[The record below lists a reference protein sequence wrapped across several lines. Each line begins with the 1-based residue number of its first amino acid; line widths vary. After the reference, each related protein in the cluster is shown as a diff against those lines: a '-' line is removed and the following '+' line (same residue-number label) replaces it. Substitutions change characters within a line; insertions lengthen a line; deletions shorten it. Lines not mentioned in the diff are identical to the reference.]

1 MEIVKDV
8 AGVGDLFH
16 NESLLG
22 QVRYALSIYQHTLGP
37 GGLPVPGLE
46 RLEGSIDVGREI
58 NAQPLVG
65 HELAL
70 KLADGRVLALVLAD
84 ADGRVASC
92 APALQRR
99 GCSCC

>member
-1 MEIVKDV
+1 MEIVKNA

-22 QVRYALSIYQHTLGP
+22 QVRYALSIFQQTLGP
-37 GGLPVPGLE
+37 GGFPVPGLE
-46 RLEGSIDVGREI
+46 RLEGSIDLGRDI
-58 NAQPLVG
+58 NVQPLVG

-70 KLADGRVLALVLAD
+70 KLDDGRVLALVLTD
-84 ADGRVASC
+84 AAGRVASS